1 MRLPWAHS
9 LKDRR
14 QVARS
19 LVQRLGRQPN
29 LAIAELAADDDP
41 RCLDLG
47 IAALSGSPSHAH
59 RLVQAVIEAIERE
72 GYDLEVRQDG
82 ER

>member
-1 MRLPWAHS
+1 MRLPWARS

-29 LAIAELAADDDP
+29 LAIAELVADDDP
-41 RCLDLG
+41 RRLDLG
-47 IAALSGSPSHAH
+47 IAAVSGSVGHA
-59 RLVQAVIEAIERE
+59 REVLGAAIAIIEAA
-72 GYDLEVRQDG
+72 GYELEVRQDG

>member
-1 MRLPWAHS
+1 MRIPWAQS

-29 LAIAELAADDDP
+29 LAIAELADDVDP
-41 RCLDLG
+41 RRLDLG
-47 IAALSGSPSHAH
+47 IAAVSGRVGHA
-59 RLVQAVIEAIERE
+59 RQLVAAAIAAIERE
-72 GYDLEVRQDG
+72 GYELEVRLDG

>member
-1 MRLPWAHS
+1 MRIPWAQS

-29 LAIAELAADDDP
+29 LAVAELAADDDP
-41 RCLDLG
+41 RRLDLG
-47 IAALSGSPSHAH
+47 LAAVSGSPSHA
-59 RLVQAVIEAIERE
+59 RQLVEAAIVEIERE
-72 GYDLEVRQDG
+72 GYDLEVRQNG

>member
-1 MRLPWAHS
+1 MRIPWAQS

-29 LAIAELAADDDP
+29 LAIAELSADEDP
-41 RCLDLG
+41 RRLDLG
-47 IAALSGSPSHAH
+47 LAAVSGSGGHAH
-59 RLVQAVIEAIERE
+59 ELLDAAVRSIERE
-72 GYDLEVRQDG
+72 GYELEVRLDG

>member
-1 MRLPWAHS
+1 MRLPWAKS

-29 LAIAELAADDDP
+29 LAVAELAVDDDP
-41 RCLDLG
+41 RRLDLG
-47 IAALSGSPSHAH
+47 VASVSGSVGHA
-59 RLVQAVIEAIERE
+59 RELLEAAIAAIERE